1 MRTIAERA
9 NCSQMT
15 VSKAL
20 RNAPGIS
27 KSTREKIRQLARSMG
42 YTPNPLVSALMASR
56 GGRRG
61 GSESGIVIAVVRST
75 LPPDQIEHPNVDKVL
90 KGIRERAS
98 QTGFLTEDFRLGP
111 RSADG
116 RALHKV
122 LRARGIR
129 GIILL
134 PLSADAT
141 FEGIPFANYAVGSVG
156 SASIAQK
163 LPSVDSDCFGNMLL
177 AVRRLESLG
186 YRRPG
191 LVMSAGLEEIT
202 DLRYHGG
209 FSAAVDSS
217 PKLTQL
223 PIHLLWNPGTRITL
237 GEWFD
242 QNTPDVVISGAETL
256 PFLEA
261 AGIQIPRDTAFAV
274 IDRHS
279 HMKQLAGFTTPFEMI
294 GSAAVDLVT
303 SQLYRNEFGLPQY
316 PKRVVVPGAWID
328 GLSAP
333 AVSPS
338 FSKSSKKRHQFS
350 KSAI

>member
-1 MRTIAERA
+1 MKERISMRTIAERA

-27 KSTREKIRQLARSMG
+27 QSTREKIRKLARSMG

-61 GSESGIVIAVVRST
+61 ESESGMVIAVVRTT
-75 LPPDQIEHPNVDKVL
+75 LPPDQIEHPNVDQIL
-90 KGIRERAS
+90 QGIRERAS
-98 QTGFLTEDFRLGP
+98 ETGFLTDDFRLGP
-111 RSADG
+111 LGVDG

-129 GIILL
+129 GMILL

-163 LPSVDSDCFGNMLL
+163 LPNVDGDCFGNMLL
-177 AVRRLESLG
+177 AVRRLEGLG

-209 FSAAVDSS
+209 FIAAVESS
-217 PKLTQL
+217 PNLTQL
-223 PIHLLWNPGTRITL
+223 PIHLLWHLGTRMTL
-237 GEWFD
+237 GEWFN
-242 QNTPDVVISGAETL
+242 QNNPDVIISGLETL

-279 HMKQLAGFTTPFEMI
+279 QMNQLAGFATHFEMI
-294 GSAAVDLVT
+294 GSVAVDLVT

-333 AVSPS
+333 AVSVSP
-338 FSKSSKKRHQFS
+338 
-350 KSAI
+350 

>member
-1 MRTIAERA
+1 
-9 NCSQMT
+9 
-15 VSKAL
+15 
-20 RNAPGIS
+20 
-27 KSTREKIRQLARSMG
+27 
-42 YTPNPLVSALMASR
+42 MASR

-61 GSESGIVIAVVRST
+61 ESESGMVIAVVRTT
-75 LPPDQIEHPNVDKVL
+75 LPPDQIEHPNVNQVL
-90 KGIRERAS
+90 QGIRERAS
-98 QTGFLTEDFRLGP
+98 ETGFLTDDFRLGP
-111 RSADG
+111 LGVDD

-129 GIILL
+129 GMILL

-163 LPSVDSDCFGNMLL
+163 LANVDGDCFGNMLL
-177 AVRRLESLG
+177 AVRRLEGLG

-209 FSAAVDSS
+209 FMAAVESS
-217 PKLTQL
+217 PNLTQL
-223 PIHLLWNPGTRITL
+223 PIHLLWHPGTRLTL
-237 GEWFD
+237 GEWFN
-242 QNTPDVVISGAETL
+242 QNNPDVIISGVETL

-279 HMKQLAGFTTPFEMI
+279 QMNQLAGFSTHFEMI
-294 GSAAVDLVT
+294 GSVAVDLVT

-333 AVSPS
+333 AISVSP
-338 FSKSSKKRHQFS
+338 
-350 KSAI
+350 

>member
-27 KSTREKIRQLARSMG
+27 QSTREKIRKLARSMG

-61 GSESGIVIAVVRST
+61 ESESGMVIAVVRTT
-75 LPPDQIEHPNVDKVL
+75 LPPDQIEHPNVDQIL
-90 KGIRERAS
+90 QGIRERAS
-98 QTGFLTEDFRLGP
+98 ETGFLTDDFRLGP
-111 RSADG
+111 LGVDG

-122 LRARGIR
+122 LRARGIK
-129 GIILL
+129 GMILL

-156 SASIAQK
+156 SVGSASIAQK
-163 LPSVDSDCFGNMLL
+163 LPNVDGDCFGNMLL
-177 AVRRLESLG
+177 AVRRLEGLG

-209 FSAAVDSS
+209 FIAAVESS
-217 PKLTQL
+217 PNLTQL
-223 PIHLLWNPGTRITL
+223 PIHLLWHPGTRMTL
-237 GEWFD
+237 DEWFN
-242 QNTPDVVISGAETL
+242 QNNPDVIISNLETL

-261 AGIQIPRDTAFAV
+261 AGIQMPRDTAFAV

-279 HMKQLAGFTTPFEMI
+279 QMNQLAGFATNFEMI
-294 GSAAVDLVT
+294 GSVAVDLVI

-333 AVSPS
+333 AVSVSP
-338 FSKSSKKRHQFS
+338 
-350 KSAI
+350 

>member
-1 MRTIAERA
+1 M
-9 NCSQMT
+9 
-15 VSKAL
+15 
-20 RNAPGIS
+20 
-27 KSTREKIRQLARSMG
+27 
-42 YTPNPLVSALMASR
+42 
-56 GGRRG
+56 
-61 GSESGIVIAVVRST
+61 VIAVVRTT
-75 LPPDQIEHPNVDKVL
+75 LPPDQIEHPNVNQIL
-90 KGIRERAS
+90 QGIRERAS
-98 QTGFLTEDFRLGP
+98 ETGFLTDDFRLGP
-111 RSADG
+111 LGVDG

-129 GIILL
+129 GMILL

-163 LPSVDSDCFGNMLL
+163 LANVDGDCFGNMLL
-177 AVRRLESLG
+177 AVRRLEGLG

-209 FSAAVDSS
+209 FMAAIESS
-217 PKLTQL
+217 PNLTQL
-223 PIHLLWNPGTRITL
+223 PIHLLWHPGTRMTL
-237 GEWFD
+237 GEWFN
-242 QNTPDVVISGAETL
+242 QNNPDVIISGVETL

-279 HMKQLAGFTTPFEMI
+279 QMNQLAGFSTHFEMI
-294 GSAAVDLVT
+294 GSVAVDLVT

-333 AVSPS
+333 AISVSP
-338 FSKSSKKRHQFS
+338 
-350 KSAI
+350 

>member
-27 KSTREKIRQLARSMG
+27 QSTREKIRKLARSMG

-61 GSESGIVIAVVRST
+61 ESESGMVIAVVRTT
-75 LPPDQIEHPNVDKVL
+75 LPPDQIEHPNVNQIL
-90 KGIRERAS
+90 QGIRERAS
-98 QTGFLTEDFRLGP
+98 ETGFLTDDFRLGP
-111 RSADG
+111 LGVDG

-129 GIILL
+129 GMILL

-156 SASIAQK
+156 SAAIAQK
-163 LPSVDSDCFGNMLL
+163 LANVDGDCFGNMLL
-177 AVRRLESLG
+177 AVRRLEGLG

-209 FSAAVDSS
+209 FIAAIESS
-217 PKLTQL
+217 PNLTQL
-223 PIHLLWNPGTRITL
+223 PIHLLWHPGTRMTL
-237 GEWFD
+237 GEWFN
-242 QNTPDVVISGAETL
+242 QNNPDVIISGVETL

-279 HMKQLAGFTTPFEMI
+279 QMNQLAGFSTHFEMI
-294 GSAAVDLVT
+294 GSVAVDLVT

-333 AVSPS
+333 AVSVSP
-338 FSKSSKKRHQFS
+338 
-350 KSAI
+350 

>member
-9 NCSQMT
+9 HCSQMT

-27 KSTREKIRQLARSMG
+27 QSTREKIRKLARSMG

-61 GSESGIVIAVVRST
+61 ESESGMVIAVVRTT
-75 LPPDQIEHPNVDKVL
+75 LPPDQIEHPNVDQIL
-90 KGIRERAS
+90 QGIRERAS
-98 QTGFLTEDFRLGP
+98 ETGFLTDDFRLGP
-111 RSADG
+111 LGVDG

-129 GIILL
+129 GMILL

-156 SASIAQK
+156 SAAIAQK
-163 LPSVDSDCFGNMLL
+163 LPNVDGDCFGNMLL
-177 AVRRLESLG
+177 AVRRLEGLG

-209 FSAAVDSS
+209 FIAAVESS
-217 PKLTQL
+217 PNLTQL
-223 PIHLLWNPGTRITL
+223 PIHLLWHPGTRMTL
-237 GEWFD
+237 GEWF
-242 QNTPDVVISGAETL
+242 NKNNPDVIISGVETL
-256 PFLEA
+256 QFLEA

-279 HMKQLAGFTTPFEMI
+279 QMNQLAGFATHFEMI
-294 GSAAVDLVT
+294 GSVAVDLVT

-333 AVSPS
+333 AVSVSP
-338 FSKSSKKRHQFS
+338 
-350 KSAI
+350 

>member
-1 MRTIAERA
+1 MKERISMRTIAERA
-9 NCSQMT
+9 HCSQMT

-27 KSTREKIRQLARSMG
+27 QSMREKIRKLARRMG

-56 GGRRG
+56 GARRG
-61 GSESGIVIAVVRST
+61 GSESGTVIAVVRTT
-75 LPPDQIEHPNVDKVL
+75 LPPDQIEHPNVDQIL
-90 KGIRERAS
+90 QGIRERAS
-98 QTGFLTEDFRLGP
+98 QSGFLTDDFRLGP
-111 RSADG
+111 LGADG

-129 GIILL
+129 GMILL

-141 FEGIPFANYAVGSVG
+141 FEGIPFANYAFGSVG
-156 SASIAQK
+156 SAPIAQK
-163 LPSVDSDCFGNMLL
+163 LPNVDGDCFGNMLL
-177 AVRRLESLG
+177 TLRQLEGLG

-191 LVMSAGLEEIT
+191 LVMSAGLEAIT

-209 FSAAVDSS
+209 FIAAVDSS
-217 PKLTQL
+217 PNLTQL
-223 PIHLLWNPGTRITL
+223 PIHLLWNPGTRMTL
-237 GEWFD
+237 GEWF
-242 QNTPDVVISGAETL
+242 NRNNPDVIISGVETL

-279 HMKQLAGFTTPFEMI
+279 QMNQLAGFTTNFEMI
-294 GSAAVDLVT
+294 GSVAVDLVT

-316 PKRVVVPGAWID
+316 PKRVVVPGAWIH

-333 AVSPS
+333 EVSVSP
-338 FSKSSKKRHQFS
+338 
-350 KSAI
+350 

>member
-1 MRTIAERA
+1 
-9 NCSQMT
+9 
-15 VSKAL
+15 
-20 RNAPGIS
+20 
-27 KSTREKIRQLARSMG
+27 
-42 YTPNPLVSALMASR
+42 MASR

-61 GSESGIVIAVVRST
+61 ESESGMVIAVVRTT
-75 LPPDQIEHPNVDKVL
+75 LPPDQIEHPNVNQVL
-90 KGIRERAS
+90 QGIRERAS
-98 QTGFLTEDFRLGP
+98 ETGFLTDDFRLGP
-111 RSADG
+111 LGVDG

-129 GIILL
+129 GMILL

-163 LPSVDSDCFGNMLL
+163 LANVDGDCFGNMLL
-177 AVRRLESLG
+177 AVRRLEGLG

-209 FSAAVDSS
+209 FIAAIESS
-217 PKLTQL
+217 PNLTQL
-223 PIHLLWNPGTRITL
+223 PIHLLWHPGTRLTL
-237 GEWFD
+237 GEWFN
-242 QNTPDVVISGAETL
+242 QNNPDVIISGVETL

-279 HMKQLAGFTTPFEMI
+279 QMNQLAGFSTHFEMI
-294 GSAAVDLVT
+294 GSVAVDLVT

-333 AVSPS
+333 AISVSP
-338 FSKSSKKRHQFS
+338 
-350 KSAI
+350 

>member
-1 MRTIAERA
+1 
-9 NCSQMT
+9 
-15 VSKAL
+15 
-20 RNAPGIS
+20 
-27 KSTREKIRQLARSMG
+27 
-42 YTPNPLVSALMASR
+42 MASR

-61 GSESGIVIAVVRST
+61 ESESGMVIAVVRTT
-75 LPPDQIEHPNVDKVL
+75 LPPDQIEHPNVNQVL
-90 KGIRERAS
+90 QGIRERAS
-98 QTGFLTEDFRLGP
+98 ETGFLTDDFRLGP
-111 RSADG
+111 LGVDG

-129 GIILL
+129 GMILL

-163 LPSVDSDCFGNMLL
+163 LPNVDGDCFGNMLL
-177 AVRRLESLG
+177 AVRRLEGLG

-209 FSAAVDSS
+209 FMAAVESS
-217 PKLTQL
+217 PNLTQL
-223 PIHLLWNPGTRITL
+223 PIHLLWHPGTRMTL
-237 GEWFD
+237 GEWFN
-242 QNTPDVVISGAETL
+242 QNNPDVIISGVETL

-279 HMKQLAGFTTPFEMI
+279 QMNQLAGFSTHFEMI
-294 GSAAVDLVT
+294 GSVAVDLVT

-333 AVSPS
+333 AISVSP
-338 FSKSSKKRHQFS
+338 
-350 KSAI
+350 

>member
-9 NCSQMT
+9 HCSQMT

-27 KSTREKIRQLARSMG
+27 QSTREKIRKLARSMG

-56 GGRRG
+56 GPRRG
-61 GSESGIVIAVVRST
+61 GSESGTVIALVRTT
-75 LPPDQIEHPNVDKVL
+75 LLPDQIEHPNVDQVL
-90 KGIRERAS
+90 QGIRERAS
-98 QTGFLTEDFRLGP
+98 ETGFLTDDFRLGP
-111 RSADG
+111 LGVDG

-129 GIILL
+129 GMILL

-141 FEGIPFANYAVGSVG
+141 FEGIPFANYALGSVG
-156 SASIAQK
+156 SAPIAQK
-163 LPSVDSDCFGNMLL
+163 LPNVDGDCFGNMLL
-177 AVRRLESLG
+177 AVRRLEGLG

-191 LVMSAGLEEIT
+191 LVMSAGLEAIT

-209 FSAAVDSS
+209 FIAAVDSS
-217 PKLTQL
+217 PNLTQL
-223 PIHLLWNPGTRITL
+223 PIHFLWHPGTRLTL
-237 GEWFD
+237 GEWF
-242 QNTPDVVISGAETL
+242 NRNNPDVIISGVEIL

-279 HMKQLAGFTTPFEMI
+279 QMKQLAGFTTHFKMI
-294 GSAAVDLVT
+294 GSVAVDLVT

-316 PKRVVVPGAWID
+316 PKRVLVPGAWID

-333 AVSPS
+333 AS
-338 FSKSSKKRHQFS
+338 RDG
-350 KSAI
+350 

>member
-1 MRTIAERA
+1 M
-9 NCSQMT
+9 
-15 VSKAL
+15 
-20 RNAPGIS
+20 
-27 KSTREKIRQLARSMG
+27 
-42 YTPNPLVSALMASR
+42 
-56 GGRRG
+56 
-61 GSESGIVIAVVRST
+61 VIAVVRTT
-75 LPPDQIEHPNVDKVL
+75 LPPDQIEHPNVNQIL
-90 KGIRERAS
+90 QGIRERAS
-98 QTGFLTEDFRLGP
+98 ETGFLTDDFRLGP
-111 RSADG
+111 LGVDG

-122 LRARGIR
+122 LRAMGIR
-129 GIILL
+129 GMILL

-156 SASIAQK
+156 SAAIAQK
-163 LPSVDSDCFGNMLL
+163 LANVDGDCFGNMLL
-177 AVRRLESLG
+177 AVRRLEGLG

-209 FSAAVDSS
+209 FMAAIESS
-217 PKLTQL
+217 PNLTQL
-223 PIHLLWNPGTRITL
+223 PIHLLWHPGTRMTL
-237 GEWFD
+237 GEWFN
-242 QNTPDVVISGAETL
+242 QNNPDVIISGVETL

-279 HMKQLAGFTTPFEMI
+279 QMNQLAGFSTHFEMI
-294 GSAAVDLVT
+294 GSVAVDLVT

-333 AVSPS
+333 AVSV
-338 FSKSSKKRHQFS
+338 SS
-350 KSAI
+350 

>member
-1 MRTIAERA
+1 
-9 NCSQMT
+9 
-15 VSKAL
+15 
-20 RNAPGIS
+20 
-27 KSTREKIRQLARSMG
+27 
-42 YTPNPLVSALMASR
+42 MASR

-61 GSESGIVIAVVRST
+61 ESESGMVIAVVRTT
-75 LPPDQIEHPNVDKVL
+75 LPPDQIEHPNVNQIL
-90 KGIRERAS
+90 QGIRERAS
-98 QTGFLTEDFRLGP
+98 ETGFLTDDFRLGP
-111 RSADG
+111 LGVDG

-129 GIILL
+129 GMILL

-163 LPSVDSDCFGNMLL
+163 LANVDGDCFGNMLL
-177 AVRRLESLG
+177 AVRRLEGLG

-209 FSAAVDSS
+209 FIAAIESS
-217 PKLTQL
+217 PNLTQL
-223 PIHLLWNPGTRITL
+223 PIHLLWHPGTRLTL
-237 GEWFD
+237 GEWFN
-242 QNTPDVVISGAETL
+242 QNNPDVIISGVETL

-279 HMKQLAGFTTPFEMI
+279 QMNQLAGFSTHFEMI
-294 GSAAVDLVT
+294 GSVAVDLVT

-333 AVSPS
+333 AISVSP
-338 FSKSSKKRHQFS
+338 
-350 KSAI
+350 

>member
-27 KSTREKIRQLARSMG
+27 QSTREKIRKLARSMG

-61 GSESGIVIAVVRST
+61 ESESGMVIAVVRTT
-75 LPPDQIEHPNVDKVL
+75 LPPDQIEHPNVDQIL
-90 KGIRERAS
+90 QGIRERAS
-98 QTGFLTEDFRLGP
+98 ETGFLTDDFRLGP
-111 RSADG
+111 LGVDG

-129 GIILL
+129 GMILL

-163 LPSVDSDCFGNMLL
+163 LPTVDGDCFGNMLL
-177 AVRRLESLG
+177 AVRRLEGLG

-209 FSAAVDSS
+209 FIAAVESS
-217 PKLTQL
+217 PNLTQL
-223 PIHLLWNPGTRITL
+223 PIHLLWHPGTRMTL
-237 GEWFD
+237 DEWFN
-242 QNTPDVVISGAETL
+242 QNNPDVIISNLDTL

-261 AGIQIPRDTAFAV
+261 AGIQMPRDTAFAV

-279 HMKQLAGFTTPFEMI
+279 QMNQLAGFATNFEMV
-294 GSAAVDLVT
+294 GSVAVDLVT

-333 AVSPS
+333 ALSVSP
-338 FSKSSKKRHQFS
+338 
-350 KSAI
+350 

>member
-1 MRTIAERA
+1 
-9 NCSQMT
+9 
-15 VSKAL
+15 
-20 RNAPGIS
+20 
-27 KSTREKIRQLARSMG
+27 
-42 YTPNPLVSALMASR
+42 MASR

-61 GSESGIVIAVVRST
+61 ESESGMVIAVVRTT
-75 LPPDQIEHPNVDKVL
+75 LPPDQIEHPNVNQVL
-90 KGIRERAS
+90 QGIRERAS
-98 QTGFLTEDFRLGP
+98 ETGFLTDDFRLGP
-111 RSADG
+111 LGVDG

-122 LRARGIR
+122 LRAMGIR
-129 GIILL
+129 GMILL

-141 FEGIPFANYAVGSVG
+141 FEGIPFANYAVGS
-156 SASIAQK
+156 AAIAQK
-163 LPSVDSDCFGNMLL
+163 LANVDGDCFGNMLL
-177 AVRRLESLG
+177 AVRRLEGLG

-209 FSAAVDSS
+209 FMAAIESS
-217 PKLTQL
+217 PNLTQL
-223 PIHLLWNPGTRITL
+223 PIHLLWHPGTRMTL
-237 GEWFD
+237 GEWFN
-242 QNTPDVVISGAETL
+242 QNNPDVIISGVETL

-279 HMKQLAGFTTPFEMI
+279 QMNQLAGFSTHFEMI
-294 GSAAVDLVT
+294 GSVAVDLVT

-333 AVSPS
+333 AISVSP
-338 FSKSSKKRHQFS
+338 
-350 KSAI
+350 

>member
-27 KSTREKIRQLARSMG
+27 QSTREKIRKLARSMG

-61 GSESGIVIAVVRST
+61 ESESGMVIAVVRTT
-75 LPPDQIEHPNVDKVL
+75 LPPNQIEHPNVDQIL

-98 QTGFLTEDFRLGP
+98 ETGFLTDDFRLGP
-111 RSADG
+111 LGVDG

-129 GIILL
+129 GMILL

-141 FEGIPFANYAVGSVG
+141 FEGIPFANYAVASVG

-163 LPSVDSDCFGNMLL
+163 LPNVDGDCFGNMLL
-177 AVRRLESLG
+177 AVRRLEGLG

-191 LVMSAGLEEIT
+191 LIMSAGLEEIT

-209 FSAAVDSS
+209 FIAAVESS
-217 PKLTQL
+217 PNLTQL
-223 PIHLLWNPGTRITL
+223 PIHLLWHPGTRMTL
-237 GEWFD
+237 GEWFN
-242 QNTPDVVISGAETL
+242 QNNPDVIISGLETL

-279 HMKQLAGFTTPFEMI
+279 QMNQLAGFATHFEMI
-294 GSAAVDLVT
+294 GSVAVDLVT

-333 AVSPS
+333 AVSVSP
-338 FSKSSKKRHQFS
+338 
-350 KSAI
+350 

>member
-1 MRTIAERA
+1 
-9 NCSQMT
+9 
-15 VSKAL
+15 
-20 RNAPGIS
+20 
-27 KSTREKIRQLARSMG
+27 
-42 YTPNPLVSALMASR
+42 MASR

-61 GSESGIVIAVVRST
+61 ESESGMVIAVVRTT
-75 LPPDQIEHPNVDKVL
+75 LPPDQIEHPNVNQIL
-90 KGIRERAS
+90 QGIRERAS
-98 QTGFLTEDFRLGP
+98 ETGFLTDDFRLGP
-111 RSADG
+111 LGVDG

-129 GIILL
+129 GMILL

-156 SASIAQK
+156 SAAIAQK
-163 LPSVDSDCFGNMLL
+163 LANVDGDCFGNMLL
-177 AVRRLESLG
+177 AVRRLEGLG

-209 FSAAVDSS
+209 FIAAIESS
-217 PKLTQL
+217 PNLTQL
-223 PIHLLWNPGTRITL
+223 PIHLLWHPGTRLTL
-237 GEWFD
+237 GEWFN
-242 QNTPDVVISGAETL
+242 QNNPDVIISGVETL

-279 HMKQLAGFTTPFEMI
+279 QMNQLAGFSTHFEMI
-294 GSAAVDLVT
+294 GSVAVDLVT

-333 AVSPS
+333 AISVSP
-338 FSKSSKKRHQFS
+338 
-350 KSAI
+350 

>member
-27 KSTREKIRQLARSMG
+27 QSTREKIRKLARSMG

-61 GSESGIVIAVVRST
+61 ESESGMVIAVVRTT
-75 LPPDQIEHPNVDKVL
+75 LPPDQIEHPNVDQIL
-90 KGIRERAS
+90 QGIRERAS
-98 QTGFLTEDFRLGP
+98 ETGFLTDDFRLGP
-111 RSADG
+111 LGVDG

-122 LRARGIR
+122 LRARGIK
-129 GIILL
+129 GMILL

-141 FEGIPFANYAVGSVG
+141 FEGIPFANYAVSSVG

-163 LPSVDSDCFGNMLL
+163 LANVDGDCFGNMLL
-177 AVRRLESLG
+177 AVRRLEGLG

-209 FSAAVDSS
+209 FIAAVESS
-217 PKLTQL
+217 PNLTQL
-223 PIHLLWNPGTRITL
+223 PIHLLWHPGTRMTL
-237 GEWFD
+237 GEWFN
-242 QNTPDVVISGAETL
+242 QNNPDVIISGVETL

-279 HMKQLAGFTTPFEMI
+279 QMNQLAGFSTHFEMI
-294 GSAAVDLVT
+294 GSVAVDLVT

-333 AVSPS
+333 AVSVSP
-338 FSKSSKKRHQFS
+338 
-350 KSAI
+350 

>member
-1 MRTIAERA
+1 
-9 NCSQMT
+9 
-15 VSKAL
+15 
-20 RNAPGIS
+20 
-27 KSTREKIRQLARSMG
+27 
-42 YTPNPLVSALMASR
+42 MASR

-61 GSESGIVIAVVRST
+61 ESESGMVIAVVRTT
-75 LPPDQIEHPNVDKVL
+75 LPPDQIEHPNVNQVL
-90 KGIRERAS
+90 QGIRERAS
-98 QTGFLTEDFRLGP
+98 ETGFLTDDFRLGP
-111 RSADG
+111 LGVDG

-129 GIILL
+129 GMILL

-156 SASIAQK
+156 SAAIAQK
-163 LPSVDSDCFGNMLL
+163 LANVDGDCFGNMLL
-177 AVRRLESLG
+177 AVRRLEGLG

-209 FSAAVDSS
+209 FMAAIESS
-217 PKLTQL
+217 PNLTQL
-223 PIHLLWNPGTRITL
+223 PIHLLWHPGTRMTL
-237 GEWFD
+237 GEWFN
-242 QNTPDVVISGAETL
+242 QNNPDVIISGVETL

-279 HMKQLAGFTTPFEMI
+279 QMNQLAGFSTHFEMI
-294 GSAAVDLVT
+294 GSVAVDLVT

-333 AVSPS
+333 AISVSP
-338 FSKSSKKRHQFS
+338 
-350 KSAI
+350 

>member
-1 MRTIAERA
+1 M
-9 NCSQMT
+9 
-15 VSKAL
+15 
-20 RNAPGIS
+20 
-27 KSTREKIRQLARSMG
+27 
-42 YTPNPLVSALMASR
+42 
-56 GGRRG
+56 
-61 GSESGIVIAVVRST
+61 VIAVVRTT
-75 LPPDQIEHPNVDKVL
+75 LPPDQIEHPNVNQVL
-90 KGIRERAS
+90 QGIRERAS
-98 QTGFLTEDFRLGP
+98 ETGFLTDDFRLGP
-111 RSADG
+111 LGVDG

-129 GIILL
+129 GMILL

-156 SASIAQK
+156 SAAIAQK
-163 LPSVDSDCFGNMLL
+163 LPNVDGDYFGNMLL
-177 AVRRLESLG
+177 AVRRLEGLG

-209 FSAAVDSS
+209 FIAAIESS
-217 PKLTQL
+217 PNLTQL
-223 PIHLLWNPGTRITL
+223 PIHLLWHPGTRLTL
-237 GEWFD
+237 GEWFN
-242 QNTPDVVISGAETL
+242 QNNPDVIISCIETL

-261 AGIQIPRDTAFAV
+261 ASIQIPRDTAFAV

-279 HMKQLAGFTTPFEMI
+279 QMNQLAGFSTHFEMI
-294 GSAAVDLVT
+294 GSVAVDLVT

-333 AVSPS
+333 ALSVSP
-338 FSKSSKKRHQFS
+338 
-350 KSAI
+350 

>member
-27 KSTREKIRQLARSMG
+27 QSTREKIRKLARSMG

-61 GSESGIVIAVVRST
+61 ESESGMVIAVVRTT
-75 LPPDQIEHPNVDKVL
+75 LPPDQIEHPNVDQIL
-90 KGIRERAS
+90 QGIRERAS
-98 QTGFLTEDFRLGP
+98 ETGFLTDDFRLGP
-111 RSADG
+111 LGVDG

-129 GIILL
+129 GMILL

-163 LPSVDSDCFGNMLL
+163 LANVDGDCFGNMLL
-177 AVRRLESLG
+177 AVRRLEGLG

-209 FSAAVDSS
+209 FMAAVESS
-217 PKLTQL
+217 PNLTQL
-223 PIHLLWNPGTRITL
+223 PIHLLWHPGTRMTL
-237 GEWFD
+237 GEWFN
-242 QNTPDVVISGAETL
+242 QNNPDVIISGVETL

-279 HMKQLAGFTTPFEMI
+279 QMNQLAGFSTHFEMI
-294 GSAAVDLVT
+294 GSVAVDLVT

-333 AVSPS
+333 AISVSP
-338 FSKSSKKRHQFS
+338 
-350 KSAI
+350 